1 MAQTVTLQRGELTA
15 THNTVNLL
23 FTNAATGIATR
34 MIPGYLSWTSD
45 FASVFGYCTFGVLR
59 SGASSPNY
67 AIFAACYPAVAFRTV
82 SFSPHDTSGTFGTAL
97 ANANNSVLL
106 NNQGNA
112 GLSTRPLSKLFITS
126 NDSAKAFY
134 NPNVIIGPS
143 DAVYCAWYDNGGGSQ
158 AAVIQ
163 YSFALITES

>member
-34 MIPGYLSWTSD
+34 MIPGYLSWTSN
-45 FASVFGYCTFGVLR
+45 FATVFGYCTFGVLR
-59 SGASSPNY
+59 SGAASPNY
-67 AIFAACYPAVAFRTV
+67 AIFAANYPSDAARTT
-82 SFSPHDTSGTFGTAL
+82 SFSPHDTTGTFGVAL

-106 NNQGNA
+106 YNDTA
-112 GLSTRPLSKLFITS
+112 GLLNAKAIQFLTS
-126 NDSAKAFY
+126 NVASKAFF

-143 DAVYCAWYDNGGGSQ
+143 DAVYCAWYDNGGGSR

>member
-15 THNTVNLL
+15 SHNTVTLL

-34 MIPGYLSWTSD
+34 MIPGYLSWTSN
-45 FASVFGYCTFGVLR
+45 FASVSGYCTFGVLR
-59 SGASSPNY
+59 SGAASPNY
-67 AIFAACYPAVAFRTV
+67 AIFAACFPAVAFRTV
-82 SFSPHDTSGTFGTAL
+82 SFSPHDTSGTFGAAL
-97 ANANNSVLL
+97 ASVNNSVLL

-112 GLSTRPLSKLFITS
+112 GLADTPKSMVNITS
-126 NDSAKAFY
+126 NIATKAFF

>member
-34 MIPGYLSWTSD
+34 MIPGYLSWTSN
-45 FASVFGYCTFGVLR
+45 FANVQGCCTFGILR
-59 SGASSPNY
+59 SGAASPNY
-67 AIFAACYPAVAFRTV
+67 AIFAACYPTGPFRTV
-82 SFSPHDTSGTFGTAL
+82 SFSPHDTAGTFGAAGGTI
-97 ANANNSVLL
+97 NSVLL
-106 NNQGNA
+106 NNEFTA
-112 GLSTRPLSKLFITS
+112 GLAGQPSSMSFFLNTST
-126 NDSAKAFY
+126 KAFF

-143 DAVYCAWYDNGGGSQ
+143 DAVYCAWYDLGAGQRAG
-158 AAVIQ
+158 VIQ